1 VPQGERSSCLGRY
14 QKPRVSKSTERGRG
28 RNYGLSPFSFGQAT
42 NGTTADFFDCTDDRF
57 SVQQIKRIR
66 SVIHQIDSVGSNKQ
80 AK

>member
-1 VPQGERSSCLGRY
+1 M
-14 QKPRVSKSTERGRG
+14 
-28 RNYGLSPFSFGQAT
+28 GLSPFSFGQAT

-66 SVIHQIDSVGSNKQ
+66 SVIHKIDSVGSNKQ